1 VIQGAGVDADEN
13 FARAEFGFGGVG
25 VVEDFGTAVAIEE
38 DGFQAVLLLS
48 AERYV
53 SGEGAESPIRRSSVQ
68 KKLRV
73 RHS

>member
-1 VIQGAGVDADEN
+1 MYADEN
-13 FARAEFGFGGVG
+13 FAGAECGFGD
-25 VVEDFGTAVAIEE
+25 VVVAEDFGTAVVIEE

-53 SGEGAESPIRRSSVQ
+53 SGEDAESPIRRSSVG